1 VTTTPAEPA
10 IRLAL
15 PEDALEIA
23 GVHVRSWQV
32 GYRGLI
38 DSAFLDALDPAWR
51 AGLYG
56 LGSSGPGARETIIV
70 TFGEAIAGFSTFG
83 PTRDPDAAGAGE
95 IYALYVDPPHWGA
108 GLGRSLLEDS
118 RRRLLTRG
126 FTDAV
131 LWVLLG
137 NVRAERFYRE
147 DGWRRDGAERDEDP
161 YGVVVRVRRFRRR
174 LA

>member
-1 VTTTPAEPA
+1 MTTYRSHVTSPAPGPA
-10 IRLAL
+10 LRLAD
-15 PEDALEIA
+15 PADALEIA

-38 DSAFLDALDPAWR
+38 DDAFLDALEPAQR
-51 AGLYG
+51 AGIYG
-56 LGSSGPGARETIIV
+56 LGSSGPAAQETV
-70 TFGEAIAGFSTFG
+70 VVVLDGEIAGFSTFG

-95 IYALYVDPPHWGA
+95 IYALYVDPPHWGT
-108 GLGRSLLEDS
+108 GLGRRLLEDS

-137 NVRAERFYRE
+137 NDRAERFYGE
-147 DGWRRDGAERDEDP
+147 DGWR
-161 YGVVVRVRRFRRR
+161 
-174 LA
+174 